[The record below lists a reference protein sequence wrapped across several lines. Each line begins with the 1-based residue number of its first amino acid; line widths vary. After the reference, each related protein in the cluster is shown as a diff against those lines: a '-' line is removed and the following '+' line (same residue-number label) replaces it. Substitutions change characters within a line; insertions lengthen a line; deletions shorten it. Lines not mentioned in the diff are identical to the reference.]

1 MHQRRLA
8 SLLRVPARDQAR
20 CPLPEEM
27 LLANACFGFV
37 FRRVLYPKN
46 HPSHQR
52 KNQAAFGRYVGVL
65 VKPFAVWE
73 RLLATKLGNQV
84 LTNILNWYDNI
95 APIAPRRSQIAQE
108 KSCLP
113 KACVSFKFHML
124 GKKHARKIQIFTH
137 VPQQCRCILTPAKP
151 ERMSLD
157 RSTCCRFGP
166 HTCQKRY
173 AF

>member
-1 MHQRRLA
+1 MLT
-8 SLLRVPARDQAR
+8 RDQTKY
-20 CPLPEEM
+20 PLPEEK

-37 FRRVLYPKN
+37 FKRVLYPEN

-95 APIAPRRSQIAQE
+95 APIDPRRSQITQE
-108 KSCLP
+108 KAALQRP
-113 KACVSFKFHML
+113 VFLVSFICL
-124 GKKHARKIQIFTH
+124 VKITLATYKYSHKSHGNVDVF
-137 VPQQCRCILTPAKP
+137 LTPAKP

-166 HTCQKRY
+166 YTSQKLY